1 VDCEIT
7 PRPRAHVAAGL
18 AAALLGLLLFA
29 PLAAGLDA
37 PDGTRRWSIWRNGD
51 KVGDYVL
58 AFSHENGLLVV
69 ENRIDIVRR
78 LLAVPV
84 WRYKHVERESW
95 RDGRLIALEA
105 STNTDGKKT
114 NLSVRATGEGLTVDG
129 AAGDVVLLTAIDPST
144 LWSVEMTRASQLL
157 DVETGSVLAV
167 HIAEGAEEPVELGAQ
182 QDARARHFSV
192 SGDLARE
199 LWYGQDGIIVRMQY
213 LDAEGVTIDFRAAS
227 QR

>member
-1 VDCEIT
+1 MDCEIT
-7 PRPRAHVAAGL
+7 SHPRARVAAGL
-18 AAALLGLLLFA
+18 AAAFLGFLLFA
-29 PLAAGLDA
+29 PPAAALDA

-58 AFSHENGLLVV
+58 TFSHENGLLVV

-105 STNTDGKKT
+105 STNSDGKKA
-114 NLSVRATGEGLTVDG
+114 NLSVRATGDGLTVNG
-129 AAGDVVLLTAIDPST
+129 AAGDVVLLTTIDPST

-157 DVETGSVLAV
+157 DVETGGVLAV
-167 HIAEGAEEPVELGAQ
+167 HIVEGAEEPVELGAQ

-213 LDAEGVTIDFRAAS
+213 LDAEGVTIDFRAAP